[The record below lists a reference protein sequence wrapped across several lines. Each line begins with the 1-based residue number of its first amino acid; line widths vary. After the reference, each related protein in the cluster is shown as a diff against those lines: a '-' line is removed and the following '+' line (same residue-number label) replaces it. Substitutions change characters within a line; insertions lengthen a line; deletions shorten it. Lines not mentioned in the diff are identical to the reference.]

1 MQVSLPSI
9 FKGSEFQRSSRYDLE
24 RGLTAAQS
32 VAERINN
39 SRIIISMFRSAGYP
53 IGIGLAAVANA
64 RHESDIS
71 NYAIGDS
78 GQSVGLFQ
86 LYDRGAGAGMTIEE
100 RMSPRAN
107 TQRIIQETKTYG
119 GPLMEAYRNGAS
131 VAELSLIFGRDIE
144 RPANKGVGR
153 DNTARS
159 LFGTLADVP
168 AKSLVFAAAAIPISI
183 GLGLGALAIFIVA
196 LSTKRRRA

>member
-131 VAELSLIFGRDIE
+131 VAELSLIFGRNIE

>member
-107 TQRIIQETKTYG
+107 TKRIIQETKTYG
-119 GPLMEAYRNGAS
+119 GPLMEAYRDGAS